1 MPLRFDME
9 MSDYLD
15 ILRRRKWY
23 IVFSILLI
31 LFGAS
36 VYCVITPE
44 KYKSSSTILVI
55 AQQVPEAYVRSTIS
69 TRVDERLFTIRQ
81 QVLSRTRLIAVMGEL
96 GLYVEE
102 RKKLPPEEVVEM
114 MRKNIEIQVAS
125 TTERGRR
132 RDSSEDAF
140 TLTVTH
146 ENPSL
151 AMMIASRLASYF
163 IEENLKSRKQE
174 AVGTSDFLKSQLQKT
189 KARLEAQEERVKRY
203 KLRNM
208 GELPQQLQANLQ
220 ILSRLQDQ
228 LKMNSDATR
237 NAQDRKVY
245 LEAQIGTLE
254 AQLNTIAA
262 QMSAAAGGSNAP
274 EASAAATPTLASD
287 LAAKKSQLASLST
300 KYTERYPEIR
310 RLKHEIAQLEKR
322 LAESIAQEGASGGS
336 QGLLPIARAGSGNEP
351 PGSRERDEIG
361 RLRAQSKGV
370 DSEIASLRKDR
381 LGIEK
386 AIAGIEARV
395 ENSPRR
401 EQEMVSLTRD
411 YENLKLS
418 YDDLLKK
425 KLDAEVSQNLEERQ
439 KGEQF
444 QILDPANLPQK
455 PFSPDRP
462 KVFGIAFAAAMLI
475 GFGGA
480 FGLEMINPTLRGKRD
495 FQNYFTVPVLA
506 SIPIIRDTEYEARKQ
521 RQLSFVYGGLISFG
535 VLVTVFLIVFGHKI
549 RNLLFGVFS

>member
-1 MPLRFDME
+1 MPLRLDME
-9 MSDYLD
+9 TSDYLD

-36 VYCVITPE
+36 VYCVIAPE
-44 KYKSSSTILVI
+44 KYKSSSTILVV

-96 GLYVEE
+96 GLYIEE
-102 RKKLPPEEVVEM
+102 RKKLSAEEVVEM

-125 TTERGRR
+125 TTDRGRR

-146 ENPSL
+146 ENPRL

-163 IEENLKSRKQE
+163 IDENLKSRKQE

-189 KARLEAQEERVKRY
+189 KARLEAQEERVKQY

-262 QMSAAAGGSNAP
+262 QMSAAAGGSNST
-274 EASAAATPTLASD
+274 EASAMSTPTLATELS
-287 LAAKKSQLASLST
+287 AKKSQLAALST

-310 RLKHEIAQLEKR
+310 RLKYEVAQLEKR
-322 LAESIAQEGASGGS
+322 LAESIAQEGSSGS
-336 QGLLPIARAGSGNEP
+336 SP
-351 PGSRERDEIG
+351 P
-361 RLRAQSKGV
+361 
-370 DSEIASLRKDR
+370 
-381 LGIEK
+381 
-386 AIAGIEARV
+386 
-395 ENSPRR
+395 
-401 EQEMVSLTRD
+401 
-411 YENLKLS
+411 
-418 YDDLLKK
+418 
-425 KLDAEVSQNLEERQ
+425 
-439 KGEQF
+439 
-444 QILDPANLPQK
+444 
-455 PFSPDRP
+455 PDRQ
-462 KVFGIAFAAAMLI
+462 G
-475 GFGGA
+475 
-480 FGLEMINPTLRGKRD
+480 R
-495 FQNYFTVPVLA
+495 
-506 SIPIIRDTEYEARKQ
+506 
-521 RQLSFVYGGLISFG
+521 
-535 VLVTVFLIVFGHKI
+535 
-549 RNLLFGVFS
+549 